1 MAMTLC
7 AECAKPISTTAM
19 MCPHC
24 GAPAEIALERTQ
36 KDEPMP
42 ELLESAVRTTSMWPE
57 GEVRAEQ
64 WAAVEQVKL
73 DEVEVLDWDELFRGL
88 ERLPRLKMLGLSQT
102 GFNTLNRLQGLMTLR
117 YLYLEK
123 NGITDL
129 MPLVALPELKQ
140 VWLYG
145 NPIVPE
151 EVTRLEAAMPQC
163 SVFV

>member
-1 MAMTLC
+1 
-7 AECAKPISTTAM
+7 
-19 MCPHC
+19 
-24 GAPAEIALERTQ
+24 
-36 KDEPMP
+36 MP
-42 ELLESAVRTTSMWPE
+42 ELLESAVRSTSMWPA

-102 GFNTLNRLQGLMTLR
+102 GFNTLNRLQGLTTLR

>member
-57 GEVRAEQ
+57 GKVRAEQ
-64 WAAVEQVKL
+64 WAAVEQGKL

-102 GFNTLNRLQGLMTLR
+102 GFNTLNRLQGLTTLR

>member
-102 GFNTLNRLQGLMTLR
+102 GFNTLNRLQGLTALR

>member
-102 GFNTLNRLQGLMTLR
+102 GFNTLNLLQGLTTLR

>member
-57 GEVRAEQ
+57 GKVSAEQ

-102 GFNTLNRLQGLMTLR
+102 GFNTLNRLQGLTTLR

-145 NPIVPE
+145 NPIVLE

>member
-1 MAMTLC
+1 
-7 AECAKPISTTAM
+7 
-19 MCPHC
+19 
-24 GAPAEIALERTQ
+24 
-36 KDEPMP
+36 MP

-57 GEVRAEQ
+57 GKVRAEQ

-102 GFNTLNRLQGLMTLR
+102 GFNTLNRLQGLTTLR

>member
-1 MAMTLC
+1 
-7 AECAKPISTTAM
+7 
-19 MCPHC
+19 
-24 GAPAEIALERTQ
+24 
-36 KDEPMP
+36 MP
-42 ELLESAVRTTSMWPE
+42 KLLESAVRTTSMWPE
-57 GEVRAEQ
+57 GEVTAEQ

-102 GFNTLNRLQGLMTLR
+102 GFNTLNRLQGLTTLR

-129 MPLVALPELKQ
+129 MSLVALPELKQ